1 VLRQSIKWWTLIGF
15 MGKKRNLE
23 LKNKLSKLRAWL
35 RGLEDKILIKL
46 ITWTVWDNWCRNIVV
61 LSKKWSL
68 KQFKVLAIV
77 LKRPLTK
84 YMLKLTILLPKIN
97 NSICKTF
104 KNRNLILK
112 SQTWQKL
119 QDFQDSNA
127 ASSKRSED

>member
-1 VLRQSIKWWTLIGF
+1 MLRQSIKWWTLIGF

-46 ITWTVWDNWCRNIVV
+46 ITWTAWDNWCRNIVV

-112 SQTWQKL
+112 SQTWQKR